1 MFSLRIM
8 SNVKSSRWHH
18 YVWLVELTTV
28 GPVQQILIRCLR
40 FLQTLVMELS
50 DGQLNLRAMSL
61 VFTTILSFVPL
72 LAVSFSVLK
81 AFGVHGQIEPLLLA
95 VFSHLG
101 DRGPEI
107 SATIIGFVDN
117 VRVGLLGVIGIAFL
131 FYSVISLLQKIEE
144 AFNYTWYVSRLRVLS
159 ERFSRYLSVVLVGP
173 VLVFAGI
180 ALTAKLLNNEVAQSV
195 NDLSIMRDMLHIL
208 ANALPYACVISAFTF
223 AYYFVPNTKVQFRA
237 ALVGGVIAGILW
249 QSVGWIYAVSIA
261 NASAQVAIYAGFAAL
276 FFFMFWLYLNWFV
289 LLLGSTIA
297 YLYQHPE
304 RRYFDASEFLS
315 KDIYAEECLSMDA
328 VLIIAQQYYQKQE
341 PVTELQLVERC
352 HCSLAAL
359 RPVLAHLMESH
370 IVLPVNTDGGGFVP
384 ALPAEDLSLAQVY
397 LAIRHHKPTFDRVKQ
412 IAEMDP
418 SQIHVI
424 DRVEQMVAN
433 GLAQQTLK
441 DLILDVYSN
450 VNPTSSASH

>member
-1 MFSLRIM
+1 M
-8 SNVKSSRWHH
+8 SDLKLSRWHN
-18 YVWLVELTTV
+18 YVWAGDLAAV
-28 GPVQQILIRCLR
+28 GLFQQIFIRCLR
-40 FLQTLVMELS
+40 FLQTLMLELS

-81 AFGVHGQIEPLLLA
+81 AFGVHGQVEPLLLA

-117 VRVGLLGVIGIAFL
+117 VRVGLLGAVGIAFL

-144 AFNYTWYVSRLRVLS
+144 AFNYTWYIGQLRALN
-159 ERFSRYLSVVLVGP
+159 ERFSRYLSVVLVGL

-180 ALTAKLLNNEVAQSV
+180 ALTAKLLNNEVTQSV
-195 NDLSIMRDMLHIL
+195 NDLSVIGDVLHML
-208 ANALPYACVISAFTF
+208 ANALPYVCVISAFTF
-223 AYYFVPNTKVQFRA
+223 TYYFVPNTKVQFRA
-237 ALVGGVIAGILW
+237 ALVGGLVAGVLW
-249 QSVGWIYAVSIA
+249 QSMGWVYAVSIA
-261 NASAQVAIYAGFAAL
+261 NASAQVAIYAGFAVL

-289 LLLGSTIA
+289 LLLGSSIA

-304 RRYFDASEFLS
+304 RRYFDANEFQS
-315 KDIYAEECLSMDA
+315 KDIYTEECLSMD
-328 VLIIAQQYYQKQE
+328 VLLIIAQNYYLKQE
-341 PVTELQLVERC
+341 PATETQLAKRC

-359 RPVLAHLMESH
+359 RSVLTQLFAHHLIVPVD
-370 IVLPVNTDGGGFVP
+370 IPGRGYVP
-384 ALPAEDLSLAQVY
+384 ALPAEDLSLARVY
-397 LAIRHHKPTFDRVKQ
+397 LAIRHRRPLPDEIKSTT
-412 IAEMDP
+412 EMNP

-424 DRVEQMVAN
+424 DRVEQIVSN

-441 DLILDVYSN
+441 DLI
-450 VNPTSSASH
+450 SSEQPDIISTPSTK

>member
-1 MFSLRIM
+1 MPNL
-8 SNVKSSRWHH
+8 KLSRWHD
-18 YVWLVELTTV
+18 YVWASELTAV
-28 GPVQQILIRCLR
+28 GPLQQILIRCLR
-40 FLQTLVMELS
+40 FLQTLMLELS

-117 VRVGLLGVIGIAFL
+117 VRVGLLGAVGIAFL

-144 AFNYTWYVSRLRVLS
+144 AFNYTWYVGRLRALN

-195 NDLSIMRDMLHIL
+195 NDLSVMRDMLHML
-208 ANALPYACVISAFTF
+208 ANALPYVCVISAFTF

-237 ALVGGVIAGILW
+237 ALVGGVVAGVLW

-261 NASAQVAIYAGFAAL
+261 NASAQVAIYAGFAVL

-289 LLLGSTIA
+289 LLLGSSIA

-304 RRYFDASEFLS
+304 RRYFDANEFQS
-315 KDIYAEECLSMDA
+315 KDIYTEECLSMD
-328 VLIIAQQYYQKQE
+328 VLLIIAQQYYLKQE
-341 PVTELQLVERC
+341 PVTETQLAERC
-352 HCSLAAL
+352 HCSLPAL
-359 RPVLAHLMESH
+359 RAVLAQLFAHHL
-370 IVLPVNTDGGGFVP
+370 IVPVDTPGGGYVP

-397 LAIRHHKPTFDRVKQ
+397 LAIRHRRPASDRIKAT
-412 IAEMDP
+412 AEMDP
-418 SQIHVI
+418 SQMHVI
-424 DRVEQMVAN
+424 DRVEQMVSN

-441 DLILDVYSN
+441 DLI
-450 VNPTSSASH
+450 SSGQPNSVSTLSSK